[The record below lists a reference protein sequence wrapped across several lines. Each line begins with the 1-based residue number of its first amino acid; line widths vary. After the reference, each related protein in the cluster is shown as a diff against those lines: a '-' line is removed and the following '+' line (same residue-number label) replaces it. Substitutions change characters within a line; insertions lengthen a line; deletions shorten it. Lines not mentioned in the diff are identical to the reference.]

1 MQRPHRRKLLRN
13 RGIPDP
19 RAHLVAPERI
29 GSVVGLLATQYVLV
43 RADPGV
49 EAAPVPQILIRRLP
63 FLVGNIE
70 RALRNDIIIEPAEGL
85 GALAEALAKS
95 LLHPPVGLVVELP
108 LPHWQR
114 QVWRALEHR
123 QLGDALVN

>member
-1 MQRPHRRKLLRN
+1 MLLEARPLHAERMQWLHWCKLLRDD
-13 RGIPDP
+13 RILDP

-29 GSVVGLLATQYVLV
+29 GGIVGLLIAQYILV
-43 RADPGV
+43 RADPGE

-70 RALRNDIIIEPAEGL
+70 GVLRNEIVVEPAEGL
-85 GALAEALAKS
+85 GALADALGKS
-95 LLHPPVGLVVELP
+95 VLHPSVGLVVEHP

-114 QVWRALEHR
+114 
-123 QLGDALVN
+123 